1 MNIARE
7 AVPYVVGALEGIGIG
22 ALLSAYIVPARE
34 GVSNVLSNP
43 VFYAMAVGLGATVL
57 GSVNRFVYVCFDR
70 PERPEAAPYISSPD
84 SAQTEDR
91 TAGRKRYA
99 GSDNKWGGE
108 ITLPKI

>member
-22 ALLSAYIVPARE
+22 ALLLSYIVPARE
-34 GVSNVLSNP
+34 GVS
-43 VFYAMAVGLGATVL
+43 TVL

-91 TAGRKRYA
+91 TAGRNRYA